1 MSAPIKTPEV
11 SRNQAELMERS
22 RRAMLRREQQER
34 AEAIGA
40 AIHYKPHK
48 PKLDE
53 SVFDFTQMNFDVGD

>member
-1 MSAPIKTPEV
+1 
-11 SRNQAELMERS
+11 MERS